1 MKYCI
6 VIDMQKDFVDGAL
19 ANSAAEKIIPDM
31 VKKVEE
37 LRNQGYTVIA
47 TRDSHDEDYMESQE
61 GKNLPVPHCIIGTPG
76 WEVVDE
82 LKPFIDLYVNKGSF
96 GYPCWIDEDE
106 EGHWS
111 FLGGLDNAEKAD
123 PDENCAYTNLN
134 DVEPDEIVM
143 MGTCTGI
150 CVASNFA
157 ILKANYPEVP
167 ITVYKDLCACL
178 TPESH
183 EAAINTMK
191 VQQAIIA

>member
-6 VIDMQKDFVDGAL
+6 IVDAQNDFCTGAL
-19 ANSAAEKIIPDM
+19 ANPDFEKIIPDI

-37 LRNQGYTVIA
+37 LREKGYTIIA
-47 TRDSHDEDYMESQE
+47 TRDSHNENYMNTQE
-61 GKNLPVPHCIIGTPG
+61 GKNLPVPHCIIGTEG

-82 LKPFIDLYVNKGSF
+82 LKPFIDEYVDKSSF
-96 GYPCWIDEDE
+96 GYNKW
-106 EGHWS
+106 
-111 FLGGLDNAEKAD
+111 AEFFGDHK
-123 PDENCAYTNLN
+123 PDY
-134 DVEPDEIVM
+134 PDEIVM
-143 MGTCTGI
+143 FGVCTGI

-157 ILKANYPEVP
+157 ILKANYPEIP

-191 VQQAIIA
+191 VQQAIIM